1 MPAFRL
7 PRPVYRLLRL
17 VRSYHGPLIKVFD
30 HAPRLCISPAIAA
43 ESWGI
48 YGAEDPDVNFD
59 GICSAV
65 TSQFGILEPKMG
77 TSPRGRTALEV
88 STLFTVLA
96 FIVVVLR
103 LYTRMFLVRVFNVEE
118 YLIAL
123 AMVWYTLQCYTSN
136 GSPLSSYVPSA

>member
-1 MPAFRL
+1 
-7 PRPVYRLLRL
+7 
-17 VRSYHGPLIKVFD
+17 
-30 HAPRLCISPAIAA
+30 
-43 ESWGI
+43 
-48 YGAEDPDVNFD
+48 
-59 GICSAV
+59 
-65 TSQFGILEPKMG
+65 MG

-123 AMVWYTLQCYTSN
+123 AMVWYTLQSFMSN
-136 GSPLSSYVPSA
+136 CLPSSRCVPLA